1 MSSVKQIKIGKV
13 TYNLAQAPADQQKRL
28 LSLVGARLAMNSAA
42 GEAEHIDTALLV
54 GLLVSEPEARF
65 DEIAGIVLYKTMING
80 SEKLVDIGDFQNR
93 VSEYYQLVAA
103 GIAENLQDFLSWL
116 DCENAK
122 TREEA
127 RSKQAAV
134 Q

>member
-42 GEAEHIDTALLV
+42 GKEGGIDIALLV
-54 GLLVSEPEARF
+54 GLLVSEPETRF

-80 SEKLVDIGDFQNR
+80 SEKLVEIGDFQNR

-116 DCENAK
+116 DSENEK
-122 TREEA
+122 NRQEQ
-127 RSKQAAV
+127 KAAV